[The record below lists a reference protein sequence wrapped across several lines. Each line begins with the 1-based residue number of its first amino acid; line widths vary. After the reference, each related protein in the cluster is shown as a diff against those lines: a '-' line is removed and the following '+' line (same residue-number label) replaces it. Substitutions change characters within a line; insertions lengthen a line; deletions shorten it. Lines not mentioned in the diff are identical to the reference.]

1 MCMEACILRSSDPEK
16 ALSLIKEARQLYQE
30 YEINSIP
37 PALKYEMVEISLQAV
52 VFEKHG

>member
-1 MCMEACILRSSDPEK
+1 MEACILRSSDPEK